1 MLKVLVSLRING
13 SKFFV
18 IRIFLMWFLFSLI
31 IGKREWADSM
41 MILRYSFSVWLR
53 FRVII
58 WERGIMMSRTRWFAM
73 FIIFSS
79 ISRVFSSIRSF
90 CSELR
95 ISVSSSLRFFGL
107 SWKSWL
113 SNREKNFFL
122 LFIVLLLCELSSF
135 MASYGFLC

>member
-1 MLKVLVSLRING
+1 
-13 SKFFV
+13 
-18 IRIFLMWFLFSLI
+18 
-31 IGKREWADSM
+31 
-41 MILRYSFSVWLR
+41 
-53 FRVII
+53 
-58 WERGIMMSRTRWFAM
+58 MMSRTRWFAM